1 MIAIERKKSVEN
13 ILKNSYKE
21 ERREF
26 LNSIAA
32 RNSRSKSS
40 ASNDSIRTLEA
51 SESNNTIAFD
61 SDEEEMTE

>member
-26 LNSIAA
+26 LNSIA
-32 RNSRSKSS
+32 
-40 ASNDSIRTLEA
+40 TGY
-51 SESNNTIAFD
+51 
-61 SDEEEMTE
+61 